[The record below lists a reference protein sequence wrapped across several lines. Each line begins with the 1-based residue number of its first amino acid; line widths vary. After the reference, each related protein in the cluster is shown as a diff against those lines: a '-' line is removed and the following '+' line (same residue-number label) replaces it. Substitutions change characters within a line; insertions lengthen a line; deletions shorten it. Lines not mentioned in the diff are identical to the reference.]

1 MTLDWNG
8 LLLPNFTSD
17 EEMLKDMYINQNMSI
32 EAIARKI
39 GVSKQTIRYRLKMYK
54 VSVRSRGGK
63 NHVKRPTDGRD
74 V

>member
-8 LLLPNFTSD
+8 LLLPGFSND
-17 EEMLKDMYINQNMSI
+17 REMLEDLYINQKMSI

-63 NHVKRPTDGRD
+63 NHVKRGA
-74 V
+74 